1 MSEEGGVDGFR
12 TGFGSLVDGGDN
24 KPKAALLLFVACVE
38 ANRNVL
44 SDSAAAGTDAAGL
57 SELLASNDNIEGEDP
72 VLSLPSSG
80 GLTSI

>member
-1 MSEEGGVDGFR
+1 MDDGN
-12 TGFGSLVDGGDN
+12 N

-44 SDSAAAGTDAAGL
+44 SDSAAAGAGAGAGTDAAGL
-57 SELLASNDNIEGEDP
+57 SELLASNDNNEGEDP